1 MSDQLTNNLTGFTQV
16 NEAIKTAKG
25 GKKIKGFAKWLT
37 YIIIIVA
44 FSVGVIGS
52 FGIGNFSMD
61 AYTQFLPVASLF
73 IIPLIVSIGASS
85 ITGKIVQGRK
95 ERDAAI
101 AHEVSAYNNHT
112 EETVG

>member
-1 MSDQLTNNLTGFTQV
+1 MSDQLTKNLTGFNQV
-16 NEAIKTAKG
+16 NEAIETAKG

-44 FSVGVIGS
+44 FAVGVIGS
-52 FGIGNFSMD
+52 FGLGNFSMD

-95 ERDAAI
+95 ERDVAI
-101 AHEVSAYNNHT
+101 AHEVTTNNT
-112 EETVG
+112 EEVVG